1 MYATFPNNFPIRLCC
16 SFFFGEA
23 WYLNR
28 QVFSKHLSSLDKPIT
43 YSKII
48 VECVKSDNI
57 FINKTLFLDLIF
69 KKFMNKGNK
78 KSHTSTYYIFS

>member
-1 MYATFPNNFPIRLCC
+1 MLHFQTTFPSGICC

>member
-1 MYATFPNNFPIRLCC
+1 MLHFQTTFP
-16 SFFFGEA
+16 SGYVVVFFFGEA
-23 WYLNR
+23 WNLNR